1 MTSLRSRLLLA
12 FLAVGLAPTT
22 LLAVRVV
29 ERVSRAFE
37 DAARERLDSAL
48 RASLLRIDRIASRAE
63 QQVLAI
69 ATVDLA
75 VAPDAED
82 RTLAESLGS
91 RRDLAAFEILAE
103 DGRVLSSRHWPA
115 GSGLPETSRAF
126 PGVRPLRVE
135 KVAQGYGAIE
145 SLAVMPE
152 RPATWRGAR
161 VLVRG
166 GAFLDADLLEDLSTA
181 TQARVGIFDA
191 AAAQWYAPAGS
202 PLLEWARPALSASS
216 GEIALGERPWRWAAE
231 PLAPGVLLVAAVPR
245 SDLDRVLLALRRDTV
260 VAGLLA
266 LGGALLAALALSGR
280 LSRPILELAAGARRV
295 AQGDLEQP
303 VSASG
308 ADEIGE
314 LSRAFNAMTDDLRTS
329 RERLVQAERVAAW
342 REMARRLAHELKN
355 PIFPIQV
362 SLDTLGRALDRDPAQ
377 FAGLFRESSETI
389 QQELRSLR
397 RIVDEFSD
405 FARMPRPTFAP
416 VRLATVVEQTLALY
430 RDRSETVRVESSVAE
445 ELPPLSGDRDLLA
458 RALGNLV
465 ANAIEAMP
473 EGGTL
478 RVTTRASAEG
488 QVLEVADTGPGL
500 SEDQRTRLF
509 TPYFTTKA
517 GGTGL
522 GLAIVQG
529 IVSDHGGRI
538 EVKSAPGQGTT
549 FVLLLPGATAPPG
562 NL

>member
-1 MTSLRSRLLLA
+1 MTSLRSRLLFA
-12 FLAVGLAPTT
+12 FLLVGLAPTS

-37 DAARERLDSAL
+37 DAARERLDNAL
-48 RASLLRIDRIASRAE
+48 HASLLRIDRIASRAE

-69 ATVDLA
+69 ATLDLA
-75 VAPDAED
+75 VAPDGDE
-82 RTLAESLGS
+82 RGLAEGLGS
-91 RRDLAAFEILAE
+91 RRDLAAFEIVAD
-103 DGRVLSSRHWPA
+103 DGRVLVSRHWPA
-115 GSGLPETSRAF
+115 GSGLPETGRAF
-126 PGVRPLRVE
+126 PGPRPLRLE
-135 KVAQGYGAIE
+135 KVAQGYGAAE

-161 VLVRG
+161 VIVRG
-166 GAFLDADLLEDLSTA
+166 GAFVDAELLEDLSTA
-181 TQARVGIFDA
+181 TQARVGVFDA
-191 AAAQWYAPAGS
+191 ATGQWYTPPES
-202 PLLEWARPALSASS
+202 PLREWNRPALTGTS
-216 GEIALGERPWRWAAE
+216 GEITLGDRPWRWASEA
-231 PLAPGVLLVAAVPR
+231 LAPGLLLVAAVPR
-245 SDLDRVLLALRRDTV
+245 SDLDRVLLALRHDTV

-266 LGGALLAALALSGR
+266 LGGALIAALALSRR

-295 AQGDLEQP
+295 AQGDLERP
-303 VSASG
+303 VSADG
-308 ADEIGE
+308 PDEIGE
-314 LSRAFNAMTDDLRTS
+314 LSRAFNAMTDDLRSS
-329 RERLVQAERVAAW
+329 RERLVQAERVTAW

-362 SLDTLGRALDRDPAQ
+362 SLDTLGRALDRDPAL

-405 FARMPRPTFAP
+405 FARMPRPSFAP
-416 VRLATVVEQTLALY
+416 VRLNTVVEQTLALY
-430 RDRSETVRVESSVAE
+430 RDRSPTVRVESKVE
-445 ELPPLSGDRDLLA
+445 EGLPPLSGDRDLLA

-465 ANAIEAMP
+465 VNAIEAMP
-473 EGGTL
+473 EGGVL
-478 RVTTRASAEG
+478 RVGTRATAEG
-488 QVLEVADTGPGL
+488 QMLEVADTGPGL

-538 EVKSAPGQGTT
+538 EVESIPGQGTT
-549 FVLLLPGATAPPG
+549 FVLLLPGATGAPG